1 MSQQKNVRKNR
12 KIWMIGAVF
21 VIVLAAG
28 ITAGYFLLGDRDTAS
43 NGLKVQKNTIEWD
56 QDMQSA
62 DKNAD
67 IQIPYYGDVY
77 MEGGSDKIDMTL
89 VNPKENDCYFVYTF
103 ILSDTGEEIY
113 QSDLIEPGRA
123 LTEADLEDEV
133 PAGTYKMDI
142 RIDTYTMDDQK
153 TLNNAV
159 VSTNLIAS

>member
-62 DKNAD
+62 DENAD

>member
-12 KIWMIGAVF
+12 KIWMIGTVL

-28 ITAGYFLLGDRDTAS
+28 ITAGYFLLWNRDTAS
-43 NGLKVQKNTIEWD
+43 NGLKVQKNTIEWN

-123 LTEADLEDEV
+123 LTEAELEDKV

>member
-12 KIWMIGAVF
+12 KIWMIGTVL

-28 ITAGYFLLGDRDTAS
+28 ITAGYFLLWNRDTAS

>member
-12 KIWMIGAVF
+12 KIWMIGVVL

-43 NGLKVQKNTIEWD
+43 NGLKVQKNTIEWN

-142 RIDTYTMDDQK
+142 RINTYTMDDQR

-159 VSTNLIAS
+159 VSTNLISS

>member
-28 ITAGYFLLGDRDTAS
+28 ITAGYFLLWNRDTAS
-43 NGLKVQKNTIEWD
+43 NGLKVQKNTIEWN

>member
-12 KIWMIGAVF
+12 KIWMIGTVL

>member
-12 KIWMIGAVF
+12 KIWMIGTVF

-28 ITAGYFLLGDRDTAS
+28 ITAGYFLLWNRDTAS
-43 NGLKVQKNTIEWD
+43 NGLKVQKNTIEWN

-123 LTEADLEDEV
+123 LTEAELEDKV

>member
-12 KIWMIGAVF
+12 KIWMIGTVL

-28 ITAGYFLLGDRDTAS
+28 ITAGYFLLWNRDTAS
-43 NGLKVQKNTIEWD
+43 NGLKVQKNTIEWN